1 MDNLSNPL
9 ISVIVNCFN
18 GEKYLRKALESI
30 LSQTYTNWEVIF
42 WDNRSSDN
50 SKKIFSEFKD
60 SRFKYFISNTHTTLY
75 EARNNAINQSKGE
88 ILAFLDTDDWWD
100 ENKLEKQIVFF
111 KDEKVGLVHTNCYL
125 FYENSKKKKIF
136 QKKKLSSGYITKQLC
151 KKYSIG
157 ILTVLLR
164 KSAYISLSGFNN
176 KYKIIGDFDL
186 IIRLSLVWKIIS
198 INECLASYR
207 IHDENFSILNSKTEI
222 EELEHWVSDNKII
235 SDKNLSLY
243 LTYIYRRIDYIKI
256 RKIINDGELGT
267 ALKKTIFY
275 PMGINKIKLILH
287 IILPKK
293 FVRNWILRAIY

>member
-9 ISVIVNCFN
+9 ISIIVNCFN

-50 SKKIFSEFKD
+50 SKKIFSGFKD

-75 EARNNAINQSKGE
+75 EARNNAINKSNGE

-111 KDEKVGLVHTNCYL
+111 KDEKVGLVHTNFYL
-125 FYENSKKKKIF
+125 FYENGKKKKIF

-151 KKYSIG
+151 KKYNIG

-176 KYKIIGDFDL
+176 QYKIIGDFDL
-186 IIRLSLVWKIIS
+186 IIRLSLVWKIIP
-198 INECLASYR
+198 INECLANYR

-243 LTYIYRRIDYIKI
+243 LPYLYERIDYYKI
-256 RKIINDGELGT
+256 RKIINDGELGK
-267 ALKKTIFY
+267 AFKKTIYY
-275 PMGINKIKLILH
+275 PMGLNKIKLILY

-293 FVRNWILRAIY
+293 LIKNWILRVIY

>member
-9 ISVIVNCFN
+9 ISIIVNCFN

-111 KDEKVGLVHTNCYL
+111 KDEKVGLVHTNFYL
-125 FYENSKKKKIF
+125 FYENYKW
-136 QKKKLSSGYITKQLC
+136 ITQIKNM
-151 KKYSIG
+151 
-157 ILTVLLR
+157 IL
-164 KSAYISLSGFNN
+164 
-176 KYKIIGDFDL
+176 
-186 IIRLSLVWKIIS
+186 
-198 INECLASYR
+198 
-207 IHDENFSILNSKTEI
+207 
-222 EELEHWVSDNKII
+222 
-235 SDKNLSLY
+235 
-243 LTYIYRRIDYIKI
+243 
-256 RKIINDGELGT
+256 
-267 ALKKTIFY
+267 
-275 PMGINKIKLILH
+275 
-287 IILPKK
+287 
-293 FVRNWILRAIY
+293 

>member
-9 ISVIVNCFN
+9 ISIIVNCFN

-50 SKKIFSEFKD
+50 SKKIFSGFKD

-75 EARNNAINQSKGE
+75 EARNNAISKSNGE
-88 ILAFLDTDDWWD
+88 ILAFLDTDDWWE

-111 KDEKVGLVHTNCYL
+111 KDKKVGLVHTNLYL

-136 QKKKLSSGYITKQLC
+136 QKKKLGSGYITKQLC
-151 KKYSIG
+151 KKYNIG

-164 KSAYISLSGFNN
+164 KSAYISVSGFNN

-198 INECLASYR
+198 LNECLANYR
-207 IHDENFSILNSKTEI
+207 VHDKNFSKSCEI
-222 EELEHWVSDNKII
+222 
-235 SDKNLSLY
+235 
-243 LTYIYRRIDYIKI
+243 IK
-256 RKIINDGELGT
+256 
-267 ALKKTIFY
+267 
-275 PMGINKIKLILH
+275 
-287 IILPKK
+287 
-293 FVRNWILRAIY
+293 